1 MNIELANRLYE
12 YRKQSGLSQE
22 ELAEKL
28 GISRQSV
35 SKWER
40 AESCPDTDNLIELSK
55 IYNVTMDELLN
66 TSKDIVTSTKEEVV
80 KEEVVEKNYRL
91 IIDYDSFEDDND
103 NEIILNENE
112 VEVVRESDGY
122 KYKLS
127 YEDLYVNVEGK
138 ETKITE
144 IDGFGKNSVEP
155 SDKALK
161 VRDIINGTSILIIAT
176 LYVALCA
183 LKVMDWGKFWVVFV
197 YYPALASLAET
208 IAYKDA
214 RKFAF
219 PILLAGIYVT
229 LGMYFD
235 GWHPYWFIFL
245 LVPIY
250 HTICDIIY
258 RKKIEVYY
266 YDLENDRRKFKI
278 NEGTIKVVLKKEK

>member
-127 YEDLYVNVEGK
+127 YEDLYVNIEGK

>member
-80 KEEVVEKNYRL
+80 KEKVVEKNYRL
-91 IIDYDSFEDDND
+91 IIEYDSFEDDND